1 MKLFRITCSLVVL
14 LLSLVAFAFVAVHPA
29 AAQQALNPPPPSFET
44 CKTVGNGTICQG
56 ARTVTDPLADAGF
69 ACTTG
74 GSTFEVFS
82 ADEFNQ
88 HATRFYDQNGNLTRR
103 SIYDNYSFGQFSNP
117 QAGSVVPFTQVT
129 NEKDS
134 LAVPGDLS
142 SATAQFTGEII
153 FKPAHGSPVALQV
166 GRIVSNLDQSVIFFE
181 KGPDAFTDYFVEG
194 DTSALAALC
203 AALAERSRKATSL
216 TTFESGVSRALAP
229 VTPSYRS

>member
-1 MKLFRITCSLVVL
+1 MKLLRITCSLLVL

-74 GSTFEVFS
+74 RSTFEVFS
-82 ADEFNQ
+82 ADQFDQ
-88 HATRFYDQNGNLTRR
+88 HAMRFYDQNGNLTRR
-103 SIYDNYSFGQFSNP
+103 TIYENYDFGQFSNP
-117 QAGSVVPFTQVT
+117 QAGTVVPFTQVT

-142 SATAQFTGEII
+142 SSTSQFTGEII
-153 FKPAHGSPVALQV
+153 FKPAHAAPVALQV
-166 GRIVSNLDQSVIFFE
+166 GIIISNIDQSIIYFE

-194 DTSALAALC
+194 NTSALAALC
-203 AALAERSRKATSL
+203 AALA
-216 TTFESGVSRALAP
+216 
-229 VTPSYRS
+229 